1 MKMTQALSDWMKK
14 EDISA
19 EGVDLEIA
27 RVSKE
32 LVGQEQEVKFA
43 LHFVESDY
51 LPLLLNR
58 TNVRILV
65 DLFGIESDDWR
76 GRKVRVYADPN
87 VSFGGK
93 RVGGVRVGAVL
104 VKQAGGKQDPSRS
117 VAEMADDVPW

>member
-43 LHFVESDY
+43 LYFVESDY

-65 DLFGIESDDWR
+65 DLFGLESDDWR

-87 VSFGGK
+87 ISFGGK
-93 RVGGVRVGAVL
+93 RVGGVR

-117 VAEMADDVPW
+117 VAEMVDDIPFK